1 MFPAC
6 TAFSSGLRRANSS
19 SGSLSSRYVSTFSQP
34 GTGGVG
40 GGEAG
45 SFGGGVVPSLLPRHP
60 SLQGGVDGAGDR
72 PVPKVALFTPM
83 QPAGSSTSAV
93 EGGSLR
99 RPSSDTASSRPLS
112 TEPQLAARQHV
123 LDGAPHGVAA
133 AVPAA
138 SSSSS
143 AMYSQPGPSGGAVH
157 RDAASGA
164 PPGPVFT
171 SPVRARDAAAGIVL
185 LDDDDATAGNGGAG
199 SARKARS
206 RTRDAGGDA
215 AAAAGT
221 ASSWETHSVHG
232 PAGGAGERQQPRLL
246 QFGGPEPHEAGRD
259 SMVATSSSQYDAA
272 SGGGYLGDE
281 LSQGR
286 IDDGDDPSGG
296 EGGTMRAVPQPGG
309 EASLYAGDSAADS
322 TAGVAAYTWPEGVGE
337 SGAGGE
343 QEGTVEVSPYG
354 RWGPAPEG
362 WDQAAFDQAC
372 DAAYAQGWVLNER
385 GEWVAAEWVTAAA
398 AAGEATSGGEQ
409 EVVGAPLEEAAHQGG
424 PEPAAQSEPA
434 GEEGYPGG
442 LSEAAAAPVDF
453 GAGEPAPGDE
463 HLVAT
468 LRGEVT
474 AAWEAHSQAQ
484 AAADAANVT
493 CDSLRAD
500 ILALNAETAHL
511 AALVDTLTGER
522 DAWMERATAAEAA
535 NQAAREAAYEEG
547 RAAAGAEADESV
559 SDLLILL
566 GQESRR
572 VEALREALEEVGVDS
587 RAVLAQ
593 LQKQEDDEMLAS
605 MTGGA
610 GGAAGEQP
618 PSQGGGG
625 DSAQGV
631 ATAVQPAAAMGGQHQ
646 VWQPAPAAT
655 PFGAQQ
661 DEDDELALV
670 ASLPAPGRGL
680 PAPPPVVVRQQI
692 AVAAHIV

>member
-1 MFPAC
+1 
-6 TAFSSGLRRANSS
+6 
-19 SGSLSSRYVSTFSQP
+19 
-34 GTGGVG
+34 
-40 GGEAG
+40 
-45 SFGGGVVPSLLPRHP
+45 
-60 SLQGGVDGAGDR
+60 
-72 PVPKVALFTPM
+72 
-83 QPAGSSTSAV
+83 
-93 EGGSLR
+93 
-99 RPSSDTASSRPLS
+99 
-112 TEPQLAARQHV
+112 
-123 LDGAPHGVAA
+123 
-133 AVPAA
+133 
-138 SSSSS
+138 
-143 AMYSQPGPSGGAVH
+143 MYSQPGPSGGAAH

-221 ASSWETHSVHG
+221 ASSWETHSVQG
-232 PAGGAGERQQPRLL
+232 PAGGAVERQQPRLL

-281 LSQGR
+281 PSQGR
-286 IDDGDDPSGG
+286 IDDGDDPSGA
-296 EGGTMRAVPQPGG
+296 EGGAMRAVPQPGG
-309 EASLYAGDSAADS
+309 EAYLYAGDSAADS
-322 TAGVAAYTWPEGVGE
+322 TAGAAAYTWPEGVGE
-337 SGAGGE
+337 S
-343 QEGTVEVSPYG
+343 
-354 RWGPAPEG
+354 
-362 WDQAAFDQAC
+362 
-372 DAAYAQGWVLNER
+372 
-385 GEWVAAEWVTAAA
+385 
-398 AAGEATSGGEQ
+398 
-409 EVVGAPLEEAAHQGG
+409 
-424 PEPAAQSEPA
+424 
-434 GEEGYPGG
+434 
-442 LSEAAAAPVDF
+442 
-453 GAGEPAPGDE
+453 
-463 HLVAT
+463 
-468 LRGEVT
+468 
-474 AAWEAHSQAQ
+474 
-484 AAADAANVT
+484 
-493 CDSLRAD
+493 
-500 ILALNAETAHL
+500 
-511 AALVDTLTGER
+511 
-522 DAWMERATAAEAA
+522 
-535 NQAAREAAYEEG
+535 
-547 RAAAGAEADESV
+547 GAEADESV

-610 GGAAGEQP
+610 GGDAGEQP
-618 PSQGGGG
+618 PPQGGGG
-625 DSAQGV
+625 DSTQGV
-631 ATAVQPAAAMGGQHQ
+631 ATSLQPAAAMVGQHQ